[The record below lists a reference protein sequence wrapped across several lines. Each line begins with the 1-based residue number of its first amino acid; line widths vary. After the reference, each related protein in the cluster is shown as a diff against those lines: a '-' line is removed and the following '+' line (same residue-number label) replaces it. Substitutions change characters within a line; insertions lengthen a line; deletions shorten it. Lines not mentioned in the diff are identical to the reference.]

1 MVDINLVPREYRRRK
16 ERFTKL
22 FSKTGGWVL
31 ALLILG
37 LLLYGGL
44 LFYENRLN
52 KSLENID
59 EQITNLDIKR
69 NLEIEQTMIDLD
81 RKLKVLKGMFENHLY
96 WSKLIKKV
104 ENLTILEAYFIDGN
118 FTLEAGSLKVNFP
131 GNTLSYTDLA
141 RQMVSFQE
149 ESAVESV
156 TVSNINLSKEGGIS
170 FNFEVIFS
178 KDILLGLEIEND

>member
-31 ALLILG
+31 ALLILS

-44 LFYENRLN
+44 LFYESRLN
-52 KSLENID
+52 ESLENID
-59 EQITNLDIKR
+59 EQIANLDIER
-69 NLEIEQTMIDLD
+69 DLEIEETMIDLD
-81 RKLKVLKGMFENHLY
+81 RKLKVLKGMFESHLY
-96 WSKLIKKV
+96 WSKLISKIEEATVSKV
-104 ENLTILEAYFIDGN
+104 YFSDSNFILEEG
-118 FTLEAGSLKVNFP
+118 GLKVTFP
-131 GNTLSYTDLA
+131 GNALSYTDLA

-149 ESAVESV
+149 ESAVKSV
-156 TVSNINLSKEGGIS
+156 TVSGIALSEEGGID
-170 FNFEVIFS
+170 FDFKVIFS